1 MLRFVV
7 FFMPTIANKLH
18 RDVTS
23 DENFVKNEEP
33 IKFAHR
39 LFLKQVAIRSGLE
52 PLIFFSHCHRLPLR
66 FVNRLLAG
74 LASVIDLDSTYYG
87 KLP

>member
-1 MLRFVV
+1 MPPKENQLRSDASGKKRFVQ
-7 FFMPTIANKLH
+7 
-18 RDVTS
+18 
-23 DENFVKNEEP
+23 NEEP

-74 LASVIDLDSTYYG
+74 LASVISLASALF
-87 KLP
+87 KSPSS